1 MQFSK
6 VLSSLALLSS
16 VFSATIPKRDTNNDD
31 DVVIVHLTTTV
42 HQVQTDYTT
51 FNGVIV
57 TNDVTAISTTTVTS
71 YTATVTSTIFGTPYT
86 FTTVAP
92 TPIDTAHVSIPS
104 SIVNTKKTSVNTPE
118 TTSLSNPTTL
128 KISSLPAT
136 EKVDTAETTTTPTT
150 TTSTNQV
157 LPSSTNSP
165 TTSTQYVDAN
175 TNSDGPTITGA
186 IIPTST
192 GQWIIDNVVTTTSD
206 GVCYVDYDYY
216 DINDPEETTT
226 ITSTVY
232 TTVTQT

>member
-16 VFSATIPKRDTNNDD
+16 VFSATIPKRDNNDD
-31 DVVIVHLTTTV
+31 DGVVVVHLTTTV

-104 SIVNTKKTSVNTPE
+104 SVINTKKTSDNTPE
-118 TTSLSNPTTL
+118 TTSPSNPTTL
-128 KISSLPAT
+128 KVSSLAT
-136 EKVDTAETTTTPTT
+136 TGNVDNAETTTTPA

-157 LPSSTNSP
+157 LPSSTMSP
-165 TTSTQYVDAN
+165 TTSTQYVNDN
-175 TNSDGPTITGA
+175 SNSDGPTITGA

-216 DINDPEETTT
+216 DINEPEETTT
-226 ITSTVY
+226 ITSTIY
-232 TTVTQT
+232 TTVTQS